1 MRNTIYLFL
10 LLLVTSC
17 AKSTDEQISLLNG
30 YWEIASVE
38 NSNGDRKEYGI
49 SQNIDFIQ
57 IENGKGVR
65 KKVQANLTGEFK
77 ATNAQENIDVVTNN
91 NKITLQYSTRYDS
104 WNETIIKVTQDKLV
118 VQNDEGLTYTYRR
131 YEPLNLE

>member
-131 YEPLNLE
+131 YEPLYLE

>member
-1 MRNTIYLFL
+1 
-10 LLLVTSC
+10 VTSC

>member
-1 MRNTIYLFL
+1 LRNTIYLFL